1 MDKSRVRTI
10 LEVLYR
16 IQAER
21 LARVASN
28 SRVCSKQQSL
38 CSNKSIT
45 IHGKV
50 WYRAENRGRH

>member
-1 MDKSRVRTI
+1 MDKPRVRTI

-28 SRVCSKQQSL
+28 SRVCSKQQDSY
-38 CSNKSIT
+38 SNKSIT
-45 IHGKV
+45 FHGKL
-50 WYRAENRGRH
+50 